1 MAPFTKIS
9 DEDRLQL
16 TAHFWVLWAVAGPV
30 TLLVLAVWD
39 LWTQRAEVNATMN
52 ENLQKLEKTEIMTKL
67 RSQKMEV
74 GRAFRERLERLKG
87 MEMWRKRNRST
98 PGDVEP
104 TGAVAAT
111 AGYED
116 GKQES

>member
-1 MAPFTKIS
+1 
-9 DEDRLQL
+9 
-16 TAHFWVLWAVAGPV
+16 
-30 TLLVLAVWD
+30 
-39 LWTQRAEVNATMN
+39 
-52 ENLQKLEKTEIMTKL
+52 
-67 RSQKMEV
+67 MEA

-98 PGDVEP
+98 PGDVEL

-116 GKQES
+116 GKQEC